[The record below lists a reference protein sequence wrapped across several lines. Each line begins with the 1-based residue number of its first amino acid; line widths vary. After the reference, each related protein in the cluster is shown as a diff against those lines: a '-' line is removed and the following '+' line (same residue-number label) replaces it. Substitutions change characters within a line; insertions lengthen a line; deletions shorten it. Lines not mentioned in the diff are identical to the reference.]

1 MNKGSLIEAVYTSD
15 LSDQNKIN
23 KIRDYFNSEIQ
34 ERKIVS
40 KKLRQ

>member
-23 KIRDYFNSEIQ
+23 KINSEIQ

-40 KKLRQ
+40 KNLRK